1 MAPLPLQLTL
11 YFAYLLA
18 PHTYLPFQPTA
29 SLTKDMNCRF
39 AEETTGST
47 TATATTRVASCHRY
61 QYGRLKVR
69 ISRADFMT
77 RHKVR
82 ISMADL
88 KYVSVGQTL

>member
-1 MAPLPLQLTL
+1 MAPLPLQLAL

-47 TATATTRVASCHRY
+47 TATATTRVASCHRCFE
-61 QYGRLKVR
+61 KR
-69 ISRADFMT
+69 ILIIDEEDGCSLFL
-77 RHKVR
+77 VPP
-82 ISMADL
+82 
-88 KYVSVGQTL
+88 GQTL